1 MARRQTKL
9 ADWHPEVIKARVRM
23 TGVSLE
29 QVSLAHDFSKG
40 FLSAALK
47 RPLFN
52 AEQIIA
58 RLIDVPAQ
66 EIWPQ
71 RYTSN
76 GEPLHHGRHNSRK
89 KSRAHLRL
97 VVG

>member
-1 MARRQTKL
+1 MPSRQTKVSG
-9 ADWHPEVIKARVRM
+9 WHPEVIKARVRM

-29 QVSLAHDFSKG
+29 QVSLAHSFSKG

-47 RPLFN
+47 RPLFH

-58 RLIDVPAQ
+58 KLIDVPAQ
-66 EIWPQ
+66 EIWPD
-71 RYTSN
+71 RYTVK

-97 VVG
+97 VVS

>member
-1 MARRQTKL
+1 MPSRQTKL
-9 ADWHPEVIKARVRM
+9 SGWHPEVIKARVRM

-29 QVSLAHDFSKG
+29 QVSLANEFSKG

-47 RPLFN
+47 RPLFH

-58 RLIDVPAQ
+58 KLIDVPAQ
-66 EIWPQ
+66 EIWPD
-71 RYTSN
+71 RYDDK
-76 GEPLHHGRHNSRK
+76 GAPLHRGRRK

-97 VVG
+97 VVN